1 LVTFALAR
9 LIRPLPVPSAGPLPR
24 RLVGWGRG
32 PLQPNGREISLSTT
46 TRIGIAV

>member
-24 RLVGWGRG
+24 RPGDL
-32 PLQPNGREISLSTT
+32 
-46 TRIGIAV
+46 